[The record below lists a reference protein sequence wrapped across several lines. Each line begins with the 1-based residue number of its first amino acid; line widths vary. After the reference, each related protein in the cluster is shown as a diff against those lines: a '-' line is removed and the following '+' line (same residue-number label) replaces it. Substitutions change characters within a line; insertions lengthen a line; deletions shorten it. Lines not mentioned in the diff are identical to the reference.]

1 MKSGMVP
8 VVILFVPVVAAFLL
22 GPLYGPT
29 VQALI
34 PGNTIMTAS
43 DHTFQADTFSLIGSV
58 GSLLSSPIEE
68 VPYIV
73 TGAWGLDVQN
83 GNVTNFLADLSMISA
98 DGSGYRTVSLSN
110 MTSDQVELHE
120 NGTATI
126 TGTLYLA
133 INGTDAV
140 PADAA
145 ISIAKLRAITMVID
159 SANVTGT
166 FAGQPLYGIVDQPEL
181 QAASIPTDEETGL
194 GLNNITEKLV
204 LPELPNPFR

>member
-43 DHTFQADTFSLIGSV
+43 DDTFQADSFSLIGSV
-58 GSLLSSPIEE
+58 GSLLPSSVEQEPF
-68 VPYIV
+68 IV
-73 TGAWGLDVQN
+73 TGAWGLDVQD
-83 GNVTNFLADLSMISA
+83 GNVTNFLADLSMINA
-98 DGSGYRTVSLSN
+98 NGSGYRTISLSN
-110 MTSDQVELHE
+110 MTSSQVEMHE

-126 TGTLYLA
+126 TGTVYVA
-133 INGTDAV
+133 INGTDSV
-140 PADAA
+140 PADAV
-145 ISIAKLRAITMVID
+145 ISVAKLRAITMAID
-159 SANVTGT
+159 SADVTGT

>member
-1 MKSGMVP
+1 MVP
-8 VVILFVPVVAAFLL
+8 GVILFVPVVAAFLL

-43 DHTFQADTFSLIGSV
+43 DHTFQSDTFSLMGSA
-58 GSLLSSPIEE
+58 GSLLSSSVEQEPF
-68 VPYIV
+68 IV
-73 TGAWGLDVQN
+73 TGAWGLDVRDR
-83 GNVTNFLADLSMISA
+83 NVTNFLADLSMINA

-110 MTSDQVELHE
+110 MTSDQVQMHE

-126 TGTLYLA
+126 TGTLYVA
-133 INGTDAV
+133 INDTEAV
-140 PADAA
+140 PADAV

-159 SANVTGT
+159 SANITGT
-166 FAGQPLYGIVDQPEL
+166 FAGEPLYGIVDQPGL
-181 QAASIPTDEETGL
+181 QTASIQTDEETGL
-194 GLNNITEKLV
+194 GLNNITEKLE

>member
-1 MKSGMVP
+1 
-8 VVILFVPVVAAFLL
+8 
-22 GPLYGPT
+22 
-29 VQALI
+29 
-34 PGNTIMTAS
+34 
-43 DHTFQADTFSLIGSV
+43 
-58 GSLLSSPIEE
+58 
-68 VPYIV
+68 
-73 TGAWGLDVQN
+73 
-83 GNVTNFLADLSMISA
+83 MISA